1 MKQPYRSLYIHV
13 PFCQG
18 GKCDYCAFASQ
29 GDSTLAEREA
39 YLCHLEEEFRRYEG
53 ECEPLRSVFLGGGT
67 PSALSSAELARL
79 LSSVR
84 EHFSLLPDCEW
95 SCEANPDS
103 LDSERLDALLSGGV
117 NRLSLG
123 VQAFDPALRAAI
135 GRRGSLERLPALVSE
150 ARARGLASL
159 NLDLIYCIPGENAS
173 QWREELRRAL
183 SLSPD
188 HLSCYSLMVQEGTA
202 LARRLPEHY
211 QEDEELFWECWQE
224 NDRILGGAGLMRYE
238 IANFAREGKRCR
250 HNWEIWH
257 GQTYLGCG
265 PAAVSF
271 DGADRRDN
279 PPRLSDW
286 LRDAPPQVDSL
297 PEEARRREI
306 LAFGMR
312 TVEGW
317 SAGELREATGLSLED
332 DVLTLPE
339 CRALLQEG
347 LLAWRDGRLSPTPEG
362 LLLDDRVVGDLLA

>member
-18 GKCDYCAFASQ
+18 GKCDYCAFESQ
-29 GDSTLAEREA
+29 GNSTASERET
-39 YLCHLEEEFRRYEG
+39 YLCHLEEEFQRYEG
-53 ECEPLRSVFLGGGT
+53 ECEPLRSVFIGGGT
-67 PSALSSAELARL
+67 PSALSAEELSRL

-84 EHFSLLPDCEW
+84 RHFQLLPDCEW

-103 LDSERLDALLSGGV
+103 LDSEKLAALLSGGV

-123 VQAFDPALRAAI
+123 VQAFDHTLRAAI
-135 GRRGSLERLPALVSE
+135 GRRGSLECLPALVSE
-150 ARARGLASL
+150 ARAQGLASL
-159 NLDLIYCIPGENAS
+159 NFDLIYCIPGETAS
-173 QWREELRRAL
+173 QWQEELRRAL
-183 SLSPD
+183 AFAPD
-188 HLSCYSLMVQEGTA
+188 HLSCYSLMVQEGTP
-202 LARRLPEHY
+202 LAKRLAGHY
-211 QEDEELFWECWQE
+211 QEDEELFLECWHW
-224 NDRILGGAGLMRYE
+224 NDRILGGAGLSRYE

-271 DGADRRDN
+271 DGADRRAN
-279 PPRLSDW
+279 PPHLCEW
-286 LRDAPPQVDSL
+286 LRNAVPQVDSL
-297 PEEARRREI
+297 PESARRREI

-317 SAGELREATGLSLED
+317 SASELLAATGLSLED

-347 LLAWRDGRLSPTPEG
+347 LVVWRAGRLSPTPEG